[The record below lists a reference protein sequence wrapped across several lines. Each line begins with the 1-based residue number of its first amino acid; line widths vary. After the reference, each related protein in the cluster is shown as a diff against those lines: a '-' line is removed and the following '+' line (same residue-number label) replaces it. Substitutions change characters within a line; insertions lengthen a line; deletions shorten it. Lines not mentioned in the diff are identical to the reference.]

1 MRSLKEYN
9 VQRKTPFV
17 CYKQPALSSLSGNF
31 LASPP
36 FVLGTAAAE
45 QNMLADYRLKDT
57 QYKDAEHGTPGDSE
71 VKYISQDKNS

>member
-1 MRSLKEYN
+1 MIAKRIQRPKED
-9 VQRKTPFV
+9 TI
-17 CYKQPALSSLSGNF
+17 CALQTAGASSLSGNF